1 MKTIRWNAKYNL
13 IKTNKGLYFVERK
26 KDKKKSGLMTK
37 EEAESLILDE
47 GFNKECEQLIY
58 S

>member
-13 IKTNKGLYFVERK
+13 IKTNEGLYFVERK

-37 EEAESLILDE
+37 DEAESLILDE

-58 S
+58 M

>member
-1 MKTIRWNAKYNL
+1 MKTIRWNAKYSL
-13 IKTNKGLYFVERK
+13 IKTNEGLYFVERK

-37 EEAESLILDE
+37 DEAESLILDE

>member
-1 MKTIRWNAKYNL
+1 MKVIRWNAKYSL
-13 IKTNKGLYFVERK
+13 IKTNECLYFVERR

-37 EEAESLILDE
+37 DEAESLILDE